1 MMPLCSTLYKL
12 LALRCSESCWSLR
25 KGLLQRVLTS
35 RMRSVYRHITWLLTT
50 RRLVTLAEVRN
61 HLSRFLHDVFNNGL
75 AELYTSRCT
84 SWSTCSAMHTKLF
97 HFSVTRCTHHIGGV
111 VSYTH
116 MDIFFAF
123 FAFFQFCVAS
133 FGLKTGNSSVWFFC
147 QYRRRQCDL
156 HSRSSE
162 TQHWARL
169 RWVACNVCFRIL
181 TSVIT

>member
-12 LALRCSESCWSLR
+12 GALRCSESCWSLR

-50 RRLVTLAEVRN
+50 RRLVALAEVRN

-116 MDIFFAF
+116 MDIFCIFLHFSSSAWPRSAWKPETRRYGF
-123 FAFFQFCVAS
+123 SASTVA
-133 FGLKTGNSSVWFFC
+133 
-147 QYRRRQCDL
+147 
-156 HSRSSE
+156 
-162 TQHWARL
+162 A
-169 RWVACNVCFRIL
+169 NVTFIRGAVKL
-181 TSVIT
+181 NTELDFDELLVMYVLEYWPA

>member
-123 FAFFQFCVAS
+123 FCIFPVLRGLVRLENRKLVGMVFLPVPSPPMWPS
-133 FGLKTGNSSVWFFC
+133 FAEQWNSTLS
-147 QYRRRQCDL
+147 
-156 HSRSSE
+156 
-162 TQHWARL
+162 
-169 RWVACNVCFRIL
+169 
-181 TSVIT
+181 